1 MPDGVWL
8 AELASVADPADLPQ
22 AVLSLFGVR
31 EQRLLAAPGAIA
43 VAPLDRLVE
52 AIGGRRLLLVADNC
66 EHLVEGVAKLVDHLL
81 ARCPRLSVLA
91 TSREPLG
98 IAGELLHPVGPLAI
112 PDGDVSPAEALAYPA
127 VRLLADR
134 GAAAR
139 PGFGVDQATL
149 EPVLRICRALDGMP
163 LAIELAAA
171 RFHALSPEQVAA
183 RLDDRFRLLADGR
196 RSMLGRHQTLR
207 AVIDWSWELL
217 GAAEQV
223 LLRRLAVFAGGAT
236 LEAVERVCAG
246 PGLAGP
252 AADEVLYLLAGL
264 VDKSLVVAAELD
276 GGGVRY
282 RMLETVRAY
291 GAERLRAAGEDEA
304 LARAH
309 AGYLLELAE
318 AAEPEL
324 RRRDQLRWLS
334 RLAAERDNLH
344 AALRWASDRGDA
356 TTALRLAAAL
366 GWYWTLTSARA
377 ESLEWTAKV
386 LAQAG
391 GDAAA
396 RAQVMA
402 FRALTIISG
411 GVDLES
417 ALELGAEAMAAVD
430 ALPLDEPRRSHPVL
444 TILPALLAMLGN
456 DDQTALRRLDA
467 DRDHPDPWM
476 DAAARLLTGALLVNL
491 GEAGAAE
498 RELGQALAGF
508 RRLGE
513 RWGAGQALVARADL
527 SSICGR
533 HEQAMA
539 TLAEAMEALAGLG
552 DREDVGQILIRTAG
566 ERARAGQVAQ
576 AEADLEAADQIAHEV
591 GAEDQKLHVRLTRAD
606 LARWQG
612 RFEEARKLLDGAIAD
627 YRRGGFPVEQV
638 HAVALVA
645 RGHIEVVPGDRE
657 AARGSRDQALRDG
670 GGSCRVRLGEFELE
684 AAGGDTGASGE
695 VRVVIRPERVRL
707 EDYGTTGPNRV
718 PGMVER
724 LVYQGPATQLVVRL
738 ANGEP
743 LQALVQNQG
752 QPISWQQGTAIA
764 VHLPADALRVLPE
777 SA

>member
-1 MPDGVWL
+1 M
-8 AELASVADPADLPQ
+8 
-22 AVLSLFGVR
+22 
-31 EQRLLAAPGAIA
+31 
-43 VAPLDRLVE
+43 
-52 AIGGRRLLLVADNC
+52 LLVADNC
-66 EHLVEGVAKLVDHLL
+66 EHLVEAAAKLVDHLL
-81 ARCPRLSVLA
+81 ARCPGLSVLA

-98 IAGELLHPVGPLAI
+98 IAGEVLHPVGPLAV
-112 PDGDVSPAEALAYPA
+112 PDGEVAPAAALAYPA

-134 GAAAR
+134 GAAVR
-139 PGFGVDQATL
+139 PGFAVDQATL
-149 EPVLRICRALDGMP
+149 APALRICWALDGLP

-171 RFHALSPEQVAA
+171 RFHALTATQVAA
-183 RLDDRFRLLADGR
+183 RLDDRFRLLADGHR
-196 RSMLGRHQTLR
+196 PAVGRHQTLR

-217 GAAEQV
+217 GPAEQV

-344 AALRWASDRGDA
+344 AALRWASD
-356 TTALRLAAAL
+356 
-366 GWYWTLTSARA
+366 
-377 ESLEWTAKV
+377 
-386 LAQAG
+386 
-391 GDAAA
+391 AAA

-430 ALPLDEPRRSHPVL
+430 ALPPDEPRRSHPVL

-476 DAAARLLTGALLVNL
+476 DATAHLLTGALLVNL

-498 RELGQALAGF
+498 RELDQALAGF

-527 SSICGR
+527 SSTRGR

-591 GAEDQKLHVRLTRAD
+591 GAEDQKLHIRLTRAD
-606 LARWQG
+606 LARWHG

-645 RGHIEVVPGDRE
+645 RGHIEVVTGDLE
-657 AARGSRDQALRDG
+657 AARGCRDQALRVALATHDRPVIA
-670 GGSCRVRLGEFELE
+670 RVLGLG
-684 AAGGDTGASGE
+684 AAVDLAGGDAGGATELLGTAE
-695 VRVVIRPERVRL
+695 VLRGMPDEADVDLRRVREAARAAL
-707 EDYGTTGPNRV
+707 GDRGFALAFGRGAARPREEVLAALAAEVSSAAGTPAGP
-718 PGMVER
+718 GER
-724 LVYQGPATQLVVRL
+724 TPR
-738 ANGEP
+738 
-743 LQALVQNQG
+743 
-752 QPISWQQGTAIA
+752 
-764 VHLPADALRVLPE
+764 R
-777 SA
+777 